1 MRSAELEAMTETDEA
16 LREALLELKLL
27 RQREATALRES
38 NALLDGLASMNRAT
52 RPGEAVPRLLAS
64 IRESFGCDAAA
75 LLNGPE
81 GRGRLTH
88 STDPALTG
96 VQLEVALG
104 VRKRAMR
111 VADTGL
117 SDRWARVPPPLRSFT
132 ALLSVPIALPGP
144 QLSAILCLSRTRGVF
159 TPGDQ
164 KLLQRLSIL
173 AAQALATLGLTERN
187 ALLAGVIDGSS
198 ASVAIADATHDE
210 LPLVYVNDAF
220 VSLTGFG
227 RDEVIGQ
234 NCRFLSAEDQ
244 DAPEPVRLRATVRER
259 GSGTFTLRNRRRD
272 GTFFWNRLTIF
283 PVQDSAGRT
292 TSLVATQTD
301 ITAERAAAEERDA
314 ARRRMISALSATS
327 EGFIVLDP
335 AGTVVFANP
344 AYRDF
349 YDETGDLFAP
359 GAGFADAWEA
369 RLVALGTGAAVAR
382 AEARA
387 RQSVLFGG
395 AEDREEELSD
405 GRILLV
411 NDRPT
416 DEGGA
421 VSIAT
426 DITALKATERV
437 LAQRAAAI
445 DAAQDAIAVTDEEGR
460 FVYMNPAHLAMF
472 GYESEAEV
480 LGRPWSMLYAPEQAE
495 QIEREGLPTLNASGH
510 WRGEVL
516 GRARDGR
523 AVEQEVSLTLLAD
536 IGLVCVTRDIAER
549 NRSERERARLTDQLQ
564 TAQRQEAVGQL
575 AAGVAHD
582 FNNLLSVIGTSIS
595 MLEPKHEGDRE
606 ALGHL
611 ARITGAVERAGTLV
625 RRLMSFGARTAE
637 TRLFDIREV
646 VAEAAELLRA
656 GIPRSIRLAV
666 EMPDAP
672 LELNASPTEL
682 LQVILNLG
690 INARDAVGEAAG
702 EVGIRVCLSTPA
714 EVPGGVLMGKIDPG
728 RRYALIEVS
737 DTGLG
742 MSKDTRQQIFR
753 PYHSTKGDRG
763 TGLGLL
769 VVSSVVEKAA
779 GGITVMSEPGRGSRF
794 QVFWPL
800 EVAATGPRAA
810 GDGIAAGVDL
820 TGRLVLV
827 CDDMPDVAQGIAA
840 LLEQLGAEV
849 AVCED
854 PQDALEAVR
863 EDPESWELLIT
874 DYDMPGMTGAELIEG
889 VRALAPGIPVLL
901 CSALA
906 QARDHA
912 ANADA
917 VLAKP
922 VTRAS
927 LQAAV
932 ARAMLARAGQ
942 PPA

>member
-1 MRSAELEAMTETDEA
+1 MTETDEA

-27 RQREATALRES
+27 RQREASALRES
-38 NALLDGLASMNRAT
+38 NALLDGLTSMNRAAH
-52 RPGEAVPRLLAS
+52 PGEAVPRLLAS
-64 IRESFGCDAAA
+64 IRASLCCDAVA
-75 LLNGPE
+75 LLTGPE
-81 GRGRLTH
+81 ARGRLTH
-88 STDPALTG
+88 STDPSLTG
-96 VQLEVALG
+96 VQLEVGLG
-104 VRKRAMR
+104 ARKRAMR

-117 SDRWARVPPPLRSFT
+117 SDRWARVPPPLRSF
-132 ALLSVPIALPGP
+132 AAMLSVPIALPGP
-144 QLSAILCLSRTRGVF
+144 ELSAILCLSHSRGVF
-159 TPGDQ
+159 TAGDQ
-164 KLLQRLSIL
+164 KLLERLSIL

-198 ASVAIADATHDE
+198 ASVAIADATEDD

-220 VSLTGFG
+220 VALTGFG
-227 RDEVIGQ
+227 REEVIGR
-234 NCRFLSAEDQ
+234 NCRFLSAEDP
-244 DAPEPVRLRATVRER
+244 DAPERVRLRATVRER
-259 GSGTFTLRNRRRD
+259 GSGTFTLLNRHRD
-272 GTFFWNRLTIF
+272 GTVFWNRLTIF
-283 PVQDSAGRT
+283 PVEDSTGRT

-301 ITAERAAAEERDA
+301 ITAERAAAEERDS

-335 AGTVVFANP
+335 AGTVVFANA

-349 YDETGDLFAP
+349 YDETGDLFAS
-359 GAGFADAWEA
+359 GARFANAWEA
-369 RLVALGTGAAVAR
+369 RLIALGTAGAAAR
-382 AEARA
+382 EEARA
-387 RQSVLFGG
+387 RQTVLFGG
-395 AEDREEELSD
+395 AEDREEELPD
-405 GRILLV
+405 GRILLI

-445 DAAQDAIAVTDEEGR
+445 DAAQDAIAVTDEDGR
-460 FVYMNPAHLAMF
+460 FLYMNPAHLAMF

-495 QIEREGLPTLNASGH
+495 QIEREGLPALTASGR

-516 GRARDGR
+516 GCARDGSP
-523 AVEQEVSLTLLAD
+523 VEQEVSLTLLAD
-536 IGLVCVTRDIAER
+536 IGLVCVTRDVGER

-582 FNNLLSVIGTSIS
+582 FNNLLSVIGTSIAL
-595 MLEPKHEGDRE
+595 LEPGHAGDQEG
-606 ALGHL
+606 LGHL
-611 ARITGAVERAGTLV
+611 ARIGGAVKRADTLV

-637 TRLFDIREV
+637 TRLFDMRDV

-672 LELNASPTEL
+672 LEMNASPTEL

-702 EVGIRVCLSTPA
+702 EVGISLREARSEDMPD
-714 EVPGGVLMGKIDPG
+714 GVLIGKVEPG
-728 RRYALIEVS
+728 RRHALIEVS
-737 DTGLG
+737 DTGHG
-742 MSKDTRQQIFR
+742 MNEETRRQIFR
-753 PYHSTKGDRG
+753 PYYSTKGEGG

-769 VVSSVVEKAA
+769 VVSSVVGKAA
-779 GGITVMSEPGRGSRF
+779 GGITAISEPGRGSRF

-800 EVAATGPRAA
+800 EVAATVPGAA
-810 GDGIAAGVDL
+810 VEDIAAGVDL
-820 TGRLVLV
+820 AGRLALV

-854 PQDALEAVR
+854 PHDALEAVR
-863 EDPESWELLIT
+863 EDPGSWDLLVT
-874 DYDMPGMTGAELIEG
+874 DYDMPGMTGAALIEA
-889 VRALAPGIPVLL
+889 VRAVAPGMPVVL

-906 QARDHA
+906 EARRHA
-912 ANADA
+912 AAADA

-922 VTRAS
+922 VTAAS

-932 ARAMLARAGQ
+932 ASAMLARTGKA
-942 PPA
+942 PARVDDEAP

>member
-1 MRSAELEAMTETDEA
+1 MTETDEA

-38 NALLDGLASMNRAT
+38 NALLDGLTSMNRAT

-64 IRESFGCDAAA
+64 IRESLGCDAVA

-81 GRGRLTH
+81 GRGCLTH

-104 VRKRAMR
+104 ARKRSMR
-111 VADTGL
+111 VADTAL
-117 SDRWARVPPPLRSFT
+117 SDRWAGVPAPLRSFT

-144 QLSAILCLSRTRGVF
+144 ELSAILCLSRTRGVF
-159 TPGDQ
+159 TAGDQ

-220 VSLTGFG
+220 VALTGFG

-234 NCRFLSAEDQ
+234 NCRFLSAEDP
-244 DAPEPVRLRATVRER
+244 DAPERVRLRATVRER
-259 GSGTFTLRNRRRD
+259 GSGTFTLLNRRRD

-283 PVQDSAGRT
+283 PVEDSAGRT

-301 ITAERAAAEERDA
+301 ITAERAAAEERDV
-314 ARRRMISALSATS
+314 ARQRMISALSVTS

-335 AGTVVFANP
+335 AGTVVYANP

-349 YDETGDLFAP
+349 YDETGDLFAS
-359 GAGFADAWEA
+359 GGRFADAWEA
-369 RLVALGTGAAVAR
+369 RLVAMGAAGAAAR
-382 AEARA
+382 TQARA
-387 RQSVLFGG
+387 RQNVLFGG
-395 AEDREEELSD
+395 AEDREEELPD
-405 GRILLV
+405 GRILLI

-445 DAAQDAIAVTDEEGR
+445 DAAQDAIAVTDEDGR

-480 LGRPWSMLYAPEQAE
+480 LGRPWSMLYAPEEAE
-495 QIEREGLPTLNASGH
+495 QIERDGLPVLRASGR

-516 GRARDGR
+516 GRARDGTP
-523 AVEQEVSLTLLAD
+523 VEQEVSLTLLAD
-536 IGLVCVTRDIAER
+536 IGLVCVTRDISER

-582 FNNLLSVIGTSIS
+582 FNNLLSVIGTSIA
-595 MLEPKHEGDRE
+595 MLEPEHEGDPE

-611 ARITGAVERAGTLV
+611 TRIGGAVERAGTLV

-637 TRLFDIREV
+637 TRLFDVREV
-646 VAEAAELLRA
+646 VREASELLRA

-666 EMPDAP
+666 AVPDAP

-702 EVGIRVCLSTPA
+702 EVGIRLREARPEDIPC
-714 EVPGGVLMGKIDPG
+714 GVLIGKVEPG
-728 RRYALIEVS
+728 RRHALIEVS
-737 DTGLG
+737 DTGQG
-742 MSKDTRQQIFR
+742 MSAETRQQIFR
-753 PYHSTKGDRG
+753 PYYSTKGEGG

-769 VVSSVVEKAA
+769 VVSSVVGKAA
-779 GGITVMSEPGRGSRF
+779 GGIAVSSEPGRGSRF

-800 EVAATGPRAA
+800 DAAATEPAA
-810 GDGIAAGVDL
+810 AVEEISASVDL
-820 TGRLVLV
+820 AGRLALV
-827 CDDMPDVAQGIAA
+827 CDDMADVAQGIAA

-854 PQDALEAVR
+854 PHDALEAVS
-863 EDPESWELLIT
+863 EDPESWDLLIT
-874 DYDMPGMTGAELIEG
+874 DYDMPGMTGAALMAG
-889 VRALAPGIPVLL
+889 VRAMAPEIPVVL

-906 QARDHA
+906 EARDQA

-917 VLAKP
+917 VLSKP
-922 VTRAS
+922 VTRSS

-932 ARAMLARAGQ
+932 ARAMLARGREPLRNRDDEA
-942 PPA
+942 P